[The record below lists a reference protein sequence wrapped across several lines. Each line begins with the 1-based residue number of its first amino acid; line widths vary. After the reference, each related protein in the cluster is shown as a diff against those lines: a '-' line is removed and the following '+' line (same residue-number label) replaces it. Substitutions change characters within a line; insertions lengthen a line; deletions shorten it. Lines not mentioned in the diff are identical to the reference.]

1 MFSRL
6 VFKTEVAGWRWCQL
20 HFPEYVGIE
29 SVVALAYSHD
39 HSLLPTVKEVEVVP
53 LNALPQGCSDE
64 GLLFL
69 EDDAVVLLSSFGHKF
84 GVSKSVSC
92 QK

>member
-1 MFSRL
+1 MHAFTHEGPRL
-6 VFKTEVAGWRWCQL
+6 W
-20 HFPEYVGIE
+20 FPPKDDSVE
-29 SVVALAYSHD
+29 SVVARVCSLD
-39 HSLLPTVKEVEVVP
+39 RNLLPPVEEAEIVP
-53 LNALPQGCSDE
+53 LSALPQGCSDE

-69 EDDAVVLLSSFGHKF
+69 EGDIVVLLSSFGPRF